1 MEVLP
6 EFLQDALWNNSDL
19 QSLSGGIESITEDT
33 ARRLEALGNSQLGA
47 LLNIQSILQ
56 NYVGGNGMYGSS
68 PMADI
73 QTSMAVIQSDTT
85 GIRVA
90 TQTLLSELKA
100 LRSSSVQP
108 LHVTLV

>member
-1 MEVLP
+1 
-6 EFLQDALWNNSDL
+6 
-19 QSLSGGIESITEDT
+19 
-33 ARRLEALGNSQLGA
+33 
-47 LLNIQSILQ
+47 
-56 NYVGGNGMYGSS
+56 MYGSS